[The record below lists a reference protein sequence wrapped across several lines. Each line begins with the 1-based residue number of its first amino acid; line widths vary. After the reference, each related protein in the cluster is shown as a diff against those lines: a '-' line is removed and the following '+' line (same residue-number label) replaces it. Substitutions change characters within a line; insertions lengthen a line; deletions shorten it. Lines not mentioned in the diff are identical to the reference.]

1 MALAYGAKVVVVVGP
16 AAVVGG
22 AAAVVE
28 VGPAAVVEVGA
39 VDGTGLAPAGNS
51 MPGST
56 GPAGI
61 VSPGV
66 DAGLVALEVVS
77 TTAGPVIAG
86 KPGTVFF
93 VESLEHPPAAM
104 PTTAT
109 DISHLRMIDSVKH
122 D

>member
-1 MALAYGAKVVVVVGP
+1 
-16 AAVVGG
+16 
-22 AAAVVE
+22 
-28 VGPAAVVEVGA
+28 
-39 VDGTGLAPAGNS
+39 

-56 GPAGI
+56 GPAGT

-86 KPGTVFF
+86 KPGTVLF

-104 PTTAT
+104 PMTAT